1 LPQNPGWYNDPWS
14 RFESRWF
21 DGTAWTDLVEEAP
34 GLPGVDPP
42 GPISQPVNAIVGP
55 AAGASKVTT
64 WEKFRKLPV
73 AGQVAIWCTAGFI
86 LLLIAAG
93 LVTLL
98 KDDSSNKVTSE
109 SLPTEFTTTTFI
121 ETTTTMPPTTVLN
134 VPPTI
139 VVVTDPTTTLPETT
153 VPGETSTSPEPTT
166 VVETTA
172 APTTTVAPTTTDA
185 PTTTPPPTTTAPP
198 TTTTVPATTT
208 TVAATTTTAAP
219 TTTTI
224 PFDPNNSVC
233 KDTKNDGAGN
243 FDLLDST
250 IHRPD
255 AHDNYVFTANA
266 VGPPITG
273 RDEQFVFVLGDD
285 DYEVVGEIHTDGTNT
300 ATVLD
305 VATNTTTPIVTATI
319 TAGKVTLTVP
329 NAQIAG
335 VSGTSFDWTI
345 TLFVDGAEIDSCAV
359 EGFGTT
365 Q

>member
-42 GPISQPVNAIVGP
+42 GPISQPVNAVVGP
-55 AAGASKVTT
+55 VAGATTVTT

-93 LVTLL
+93 IVTLL
-98 KDDSSNKVTSE
+98 QDDSTDKVTSE
-109 SLPTEFTTTTFI
+109 SLPSELTTTTFF
-121 ETTTTMPPTTVLN
+121 ETTTTMLPTTVLN
-134 VPPTI
+134 VPPP
-139 VVVTDPTTTLPETT
+139 VVIVTDPTTTLPDTTVPVETSSSVESTTAVETT
-153 VPGETSTSPEPTT
+153 VEPTT
-166 VVETTA
+166 SA
-172 APTTTVAPTTTDA
+172 APTTTDA
-185 PTTTPPPTTTAPP
+185 PTTTPPTTAPP
-198 TTTTVPATTT
+198 TTTTVAVTTT
-208 TVAATTTTAAP
+208 TVAPTSTTAAP

-233 KDTKNDGAGN
+233 KDAKNDGAGN

-255 AHDNYVFTANA
+255 THDNYVFTANA

-273 RDEQFVFVLGDD
+273 RDEQFVFALGDD
-285 DYEVVGEIHTDGTNT
+285 DYEVVGEIHTDGTDE

-305 VATNTTTPIVTATI
+305 VATNISTPIMTSTI
-319 TAGKVTLTVP
+319 SPGKVTLTVP

-345 TLFVDGAEIDSCAV
+345 TLFVDGAEIDSCTV
-359 EGFGTT
+359 NGFGTT